1 MTSNGRGHTLES
13 KVQRL
18 RGEVTDDVGR
28 VTTPEGQN
36 TFFPGCAAEALN
48 DTIVTLGKTSRLR
61 STWLAR
67 PANCRWY
74 LEHFILILDEELD
87 SLDGGCHVSHNVPSG
102 AIGQNIPAA
111 VYIPI
116 SLNLTR
122 TKGRH
127 GRTVGEGNRTLA
139 TAAETPPTTQKVSS
153 EKISTKGPD

>member
-48 DTIVTLGKTSRLR
+48 DTIVTLGKTSGLR

-87 SLDGGCHVSHNVPSG
+87 SLDGGCHVSHNVRSG
-102 AIGQNIPAA
+102 AIGRNIPAA

-122 TKGRH
+122 TSADTGEWLGKGIVPWRRQQRH
-127 GRTVGEGNRTLA
+127 PPLHKMLA
-139 TAAETPPTTQKVSS
+139 PKKFQGPP
-153 EKISTKGPD
+153 PD